1 MRRQGKDLGKEPGAE
16 RHFGDRRH
24 NKPIS
29 RMPKEEN
36 VWPYYLTYLSTHIS
50 RFNNILW
57 YHILNAEQFLEFH
70 GVKRK
75 SRDKLILGGKTNQSL
90 NVESMIL

>member
-1 MRRQGKDLGKEPGAE
+1 M
-16 RHFGDRRH
+16 
-24 NKPIS
+24 
-29 RMPKEEN
+29 
-36 VWPYYLTYLSTHIS
+36 V
-50 RFNNILW
+50 

-75 SRDKLILGGKTNQSL
+75 SKDKLILGGKTNQSL